1 MEIEV
6 GCADEIAEAVL
17 RGDVDGRSA
26 PEVQAKLLPLLEG
39 NRKLLIDMTAV
50 GFLSS
55 AGLRMLLLLYR
66 HFAARSGTI
75 VLIGVSDEIQDT
87 MSMTGFS
94 GFFKLVRTRAE
105 AAGA

>member
-6 GCADEIAEAVL
+6 TRADGVAEAIL
-17 RGDVDGRSA
+17 RGDVDGKSA

-39 NRKLLIDMTAV
+39 NRRLLIDMSGV

-66 HFAARSGTI
+66 HFASRSGTI
-75 VLIGVSDEIQDT
+75 VLVGVSDEIQDT
-87 MSMTGFS
+87 MSMTGFAS
-94 GFFKLVRTRAE
+94 FFKLVRTRAE
-105 AAGA
+105 ADGV

>member
-1 MEIEV
+1 MEIELTW
-6 GCADEIAEAVL
+6 ADGVAEAVI
-17 RGDVDGRSA
+17 RGDVDGRTA

-39 NRKLLIDMTAV
+39 NRKLLLDMSGV

-75 VLIGVSDEIQDT
+75 VLIGVSEEIQDT

-94 GFFKLVRTRAE
+94 SFFKLVRTRAE
-105 AAGA
+105 AAGV